1 MPDKIPIENMLI
13 DRGCLTR
20 RQLDRAMCLKE
31 RRPDRSIEEILTEF
45 GYVTEADLLAC
56 AASRNHMEVAP
67 AGPIRAD
74 RKAVSL
80 IEPSFAMRNRI
91 LPIRFEEECL
101 MVAAAYPVSSDVLDE
116 VETLSGMEVRA
127 VLAPEKELKQ
137 AIKKAY
143 GNAPE
148 HVYGENAHF
157 PMEGAGAGFGAAPE
171 GAVSELA
178 FMERVESA
186 PVVRMVNAVIEEAF
200 HKNASD
206 IHVEPGKNDLF
217 IRIRINGDLMVHT
230 TLKMEYH
237 RPMITRLKLMAGMDI
252 AEKRLPQ
259 DGKYHYERGEVSTD
273 LRISTLPSIYGEKAV
288 LRLLGND
295 RDNSLM
301 DIRRLG
307 MEEEQRTVFEHIL
320 KAPHGMVLVTGP
332 TGSGKTTTLYAALNR
347 MVKKKI
353 NIVTVEDP
361 AEKVMEGITQ
371 VQVNSK
377 AGLTFASALRSIL
390 RQDPDVIMVG
400 EMRDEETVAIGVR
413 AAITGHLVLSTL
425 HTNDC
430 ASTIHRLRNMGVPAY
445 MAAASLSG
453 IVAQRLVKLLCPNCR
468 QSYEPDM
475 RERRIF
481 AERRKPVPD
490 RLWRSGGCPLCGG
503 TGYTRRTAVYEIMD
517 VDEQIKAMILDNEPL
532 SSIRDYQEK
541 KGSMPLRDH
550 VLRMAADGET
560 DMEEAEKILY
570 SVQ

>member
-1 MPDKIPIENMLI
+1 
-13 DRGCLTR
+13 
-20 RQLDRAMCLKE
+20 
-31 RRPDRSIEEILTEF
+31 
-45 GYVTEADLLAC
+45 
-56 AASRNHMEVAP
+56 
-67 AGPIRAD
+67 
-74 RKAVSL
+74 
-80 IEPSFAMRNRI
+80 
-91 LPIRFEEECL
+91 
-101 MVAAAYPVSSDVLDE
+101 
-116 VETLSGMEVRA
+116 
-127 VLAPEKELKQ
+127 
-137 AIKKAY
+137 
-143 GNAPE
+143 
-148 HVYGENAHF
+148 
-157 PMEGAGAGFGAAPE
+157 
-171 GAVSELA
+171 
-178 FMERVESA
+178 MERVESA
-186 PVVRMVNAVIEEAF
+186 PVVRMVNTVIEEAF

-206 IHVEPGKNDLF
+206 IHVEPGKNDLV

-295 RDNSLM
+295 RNNSLM

-307 MEEEQRTVFEHIL
+307 MEEEQRIVFEHIL

-332 TGSGKTTTLYAALNR
+332 TGSGKTTTLYAAINR

-361 AEKVMEGITQ
+361 AEKVMDGITQ

-430 ASTIHRLRNMGVPAY
+430 ASTIHRLRNMGVPPY

-468 QSYEPDM
+468 QPTSRTSGSKGY
-475 RERRIF
+475 
-481 AERRKPVPD
+481 
-490 RLWRSGGCPLCGG
+490 LRSGGDIFQTGCGG
-503 TGYTRRTAVYEIMD
+503 LRAVLFAG
-517 VDEQIKAMILDNEPL
+517 V
-532 SSIRDYQEK
+532 RDIPGGQR
-541 KGSMPLRDH
+541 SMR
-550 VLRMAADGET
+550 
-560 DMEEAEKILY
+560 
-570 SVQ
+570 